1 MSEATAVGPF
11 ADRIKAIET
20 EVREVQSA
28 INASRKSR
36 RIIMLFFLV
45 FILAVGLMFYQL
57 VARIQS
63 ESFQNELATLAQTH
77 LSDHTDIYTNEV
89 QILVDTTSPV
99 LMEALRSRFEED
111 KPRYT
116 AALDEHRDILVENVR
131 PKLEGLVKERYG
143 EILVSFEGVIVEE
156 FPDAAD
162 PAVQAR
168 IQDNL
173 EFGVS
178 KLVQKYYVDSIQS
191 RVEGIMATWDAFPP
205 ADPPGEGM
213 ESLSEQLIGALMEM
227 LSQRIA
233 EKEEFD
239 PSLL

>member
-1 MSEATAVGPF
+1 MSEANAVSPL

-28 INASRKSR
+28 IKASRKSR
-36 RIIMLFFLV
+36 RTIMLFFLV
-45 FILAVGLMFYQL
+45 FLVAVCLMFYQL
-57 VARIQS
+57 VNRLQS
-63 ESFQNELATLAQTH
+63 ETFHNELATLAQTH
-77 LSDHTDIYTNEV
+77 LDEHTDIYTNEV
-89 QILVDTTSPV
+89 QILVDTVSPV
-99 LMEALRSRFEED
+99 LVEALRSRFEED
-111 KPRYT
+111 KPLYT
-116 AALDEHRDILVENVR
+116 EALEEHRDTLVENVR
-131 PKLEGLVKERYG
+131 PKLEGLVKDRYG
-143 EILVSFEGVIVEE
+143 EILVSFEGVIAEE
-156 FPDAAD
+156 FPEAAD
-162 PAVQAR
+162 SAVQAR

-173 EFGVS
+173 EYGMS
-178 KLVQKYYVDSIQS
+178 KLVQKYYVDSIQY
-191 RVEGIMATWDAFPP
+191 RPENLMATWDEFPP

>member
-1 MSEATAVGPF
+1 MSEANAVSPL
-11 ADRIKAIET
+11 ADRIEAIES

-36 RIIMLFFLV
+36 RIIMLFFLLFV
-45 FILAVGLMFYQL
+45 LAIGLAFYQL
-57 VARIQS
+57 VNRLQS
-63 ESFQNELATLAQTH
+63 ESFQTDLATLAQTH
-77 LSDHTDIYTNEV
+77 LDEHTDIYTNEV
-89 QILVDTTSPV
+89 QLLVDTTSPV
-99 LMEALRSRFEED
+99 LVEALRSRFEED

-116 AALDEHRDILVENVR
+116 STLDEHRDILVENVR
-131 PKLEGLVKERYG
+131 PKLEGLVQERYG
-143 EILVSFEGVIVEE
+143 EILVSFEGVIAEE

-173 EFGVS
+173 ESGMS
-178 KLVQKYYVDSIQS
+178 KLVQKYYVDSIQT
-191 RVEGIMATWDAFPP
+191 RLEGIMATWDTFPP

-213 ESLSEQLIGALMEM
+213 ESLSEQLIGALLEM